1 MRMLLSDPD
10 FTDQE
15 GECWKMALVALE
27 RERRSTGTSINT
39 AVSRWVLDTF
49 AADIRDYHSHHQLTW
64 MLLFAVEDVAVLQ
77 RVLDL
82 CDVGFEPKGGGD
94 GIDGGLKFG
103 FSPLHMIITEE
114 FRPHSIPGV
123 RLMLERGADPHAI
136 RDCQN
141 GEALRSETPTSLA
154 MRRSLYFERWRQIL
168 LDLDYDLKDFVDTE
182 LQQAALVLGGSD
194 GWTPAT
200 LLALFEFDFE
210 PLEMTLWRCEQCGRD
225 VHHMYEETESW
236 WEWTLAEIKLGN
248 IPSIRTAHD
257 YHQSM
262 ESGAVPYDSG
272 NTDTSLEEDEYWNL
286 CWKCAEM
293 RRRLGSAYHREPIA
307 A

>member
-1 MRMLLSDPD
+1 MLLSDLD

-27 RERRSTGTSINT
+27 RERRSTGTSSNT

-49 AADIRDYHSHHQLTW
+49 AGDIRNYHSYHQLTW
-64 MLLFAVEDVAVLQ
+64 MLLFAVEDIDVLQ

-82 CDVGFEPKGGGD
+82 CSVEFKPKGLGD

-103 FSPLHMIITEE
+103 FAPLHMIITED
-114 FRPHSIPGV
+114 FRPHSLPGV
-123 RLMLERGADPHAI
+123 QLMLERGADSHAV
-136 RDCQN
+136 RNCQV
-141 GEALRSETPTSLA
+141 GETMRSETPTTLA
-154 MRRSLYFERWRQIL
+154 MRRSLYFARWRQIL
-168 LDLDYDLKDFVDTE
+168 RNLHYDLEEFVAVE
-182 LQQAALVLGGSD
+182 LEKAPQVSPGLN

-200 LLALFEFDFE
+200 LHALFEFDFE

-225 VHHMYEETESW
+225 VHHLYDETETW
-236 WEWTLAEIKLGN
+236 WEWVLAEIKAGN
-248 IPSIRTAHD
+248 TPSIRTAQE
-257 YHQSM
+257 YHQST
-262 ESGAVPYDSG
+262 EAGSVPYDSG
-272 NTDTSLEEDEYWNL
+272 NADAALMDDEYWNL